1 MPIRLAK
8 DRPEIAR
15 VAQPVVGMETRDYIR
30 RRSSLISRDRLY
42 PEEISGAMPP
52 KWQLPNAGH
61 ATEPTFKLARFDLRS
76 LARRVSLILREN
88 VCRTSVETEE
98 VSANSAKT
106 HRISTRPKAKRWL
119 PILSMSW
126 L

>member
-106 HRISTRPKAKRWL
+106 HRISTRPKAKR
-119 PILSMSW
+119 
-126 L
+126 